1 MPTYRYRC
9 PSCVHEFDVIKPM
22 DELDDLEKCPSCGR
36 GSIEGKNRLLDAVE
50 FYGEK
55 PDEAFYSIPLG
66 RMVKSKKE
74 VAKIAKQ
81 RGWEEIGSTD
91 ITKHIDSLERSREQK
106 SKDRYKEF
114 FAPIEVNG

>member
-1 MPTYRYRC
+1 MPTYRYKC
-9 PSCVHEFDVIKPM
+9 PSCVHEFDVIKPVS
-22 DELDDLEKCPSCGR
+22 ELDDLEKCPSCGR
-36 GSIEGKNRLLDAVE
+36 GSIEGKNRLLGAVQ

-55 PDEAFYSIPLG
+55 QDDAFYSIPLG

-74 VAKIAKQ
+74 MRAVAKQK
-81 RGWEEIGSTD
+81 GWEELGTTD
-91 ITKHIDSLERSREQK
+91 ITNHIDSLDRSREQK